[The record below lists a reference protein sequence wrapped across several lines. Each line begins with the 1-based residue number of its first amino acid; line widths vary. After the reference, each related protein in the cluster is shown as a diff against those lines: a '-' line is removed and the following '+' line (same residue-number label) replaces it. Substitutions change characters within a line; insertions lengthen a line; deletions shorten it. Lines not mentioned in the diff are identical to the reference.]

1 MSGGPESPK
10 GVANMGRRIPTDLSR
25 WRGAAFALLCLF
37 AWPGTAAQ
45 DGTPPTAVLL
55 AAGDIAQCDLL
66 GAALTTGLIERQA
79 GTVLALGDLAY
90 PRGTAA
96 DFARCYEPTWGH
108 FKSRTL
114 PVPGNHDY
122 KIPGAAAYFAYFGAR
137 AGKPG
142 KGYYSVDL
150 PGWHIVALNS
160 NIDSGPDSE
169 QLKWLQT
176 DLAGNRQSCILAF
189 WHHPRFTSGYHG
201 DTAGVA
207 AMWET
212 LYASGAGIVLSGHE
226 HNYER
231 FAPLDAKGNPDE
243 RRGIRSFVVGTG
255 GAKPYDLIR
264 ARHEHSEAWY
274 GQGWGVLRLRLYPG
288 RYEWEFLPAGS
299 GTFRDAGA
307 GECPKP

>member
-10 GVANMGRRIPTDLSR
+10 GTANMGRRIPTDPSR

-37 AWPGTAAQ
+37 AGAGTAAQ
-45 DGTPPTAVLL
+45 DGTPPAAVIL
-55 AAGDIAQCDLL
+55 AAGDIAQCGLP

-96 DFARCYEPTWGH
+96 DFARCYEPTWGR

-122 KIPGAAAYFAYFGAR
+122 QTPGAAAYFAYFGAR

-142 KGYYSVDL
+142 KGYYSIDL

-201 DTAGVA
+201 DAADVA

-288 RYEWEFLPAGS
+288 RYEWDFLPAGP

-307 GECPKP
+307 GECPKR